1 MFFTVTRVYHFKT
14 VLLALRVDM
23 VIDQEV
29 LKTCNCCQSGYDSL
43 QNGMTFRVKIA

>member
-1 MFFTVTRVYHFKT
+1 MFFTITRVYHFKT

-29 LKTCNCCQSGYDSL
+29 LKTFVIAVRAVMTVF
-43 QNGMTFRVKIA
+43 GMG